1 MEFVAILQGIS
12 ILVQALLFGSMVFF
26 SFAMAPLIFIKLE
39 IDVAGPFVR
48 AVFPWYY
55 LLIIALG
62 AISCVLLVSFAPL
75 NAGLMVL
82 VTASAIYCRQMLM
95 PSINDY
101 SDRAK
106 AGEREVSKIFDRL
119 HRRSEIMNGLQLLAV
134 FAVLVHLAFTHF
146 S

>member
-1 MEFVAILQGIS
+1 MDLIALLQGIS
-12 ILVQALLFGSMVFF
+12 ILLLALLFGAMVFF
-26 SFAMAPLIFIKLE
+26 SFAMAPLIFIKLDIE
-39 IDVAGPFVR
+39 VAGPFVR

-55 LLIIALG
+55 LLIITLG
-62 AISCVLLVSFAPL
+62 AISCLLLVNFAPL
-75 NAGLMVL
+75 NSGLMVL

-101 SDRAK
+101 SDRSK
-106 AGEREVSKIFDRL
+106 AGERGVSKIFDRL
-119 HRRSEIMNGLQLLAV
+119 HKRSEVMNSLQLLAV